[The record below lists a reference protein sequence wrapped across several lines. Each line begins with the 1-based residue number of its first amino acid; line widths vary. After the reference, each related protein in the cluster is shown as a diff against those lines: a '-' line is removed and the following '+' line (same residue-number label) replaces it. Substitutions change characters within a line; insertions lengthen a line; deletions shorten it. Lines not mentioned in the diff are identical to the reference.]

1 MGLEG
6 REGGAATEAAPPG
19 LAANGCQHQSK
30 YLVLRPGVSGCLRLE
45 DRGFRTD
52 RCDLILGP
60 KEAYHLPGG
69 GGGIRGRGVEARRF
83 KSESIPPRS
92 VGGAGGAA
100 GGLAPWS
107 QLATNQPCGP
117 CRKEVKKKKLNA
129 PPSKIVATGGACM
142 PAAPSW
148 EQRERAGAGKF
159 FY

>member
-45 DRGFRTD
+45 DRGLRTD

-69 GGGIRGRGVEARRF
+69 GGGKYG
-83 KSESIPPRS
+83 
-92 VGGAGGAA
+92 GGALKRGDSRASRSHLVLWAGRAVQAA
-100 GGLAPWS
+100 LEPAGDKPAVRPVPKGS
-107 QLATNQPCGP
+107 
-117 CRKEVKKKKLNA
+117 KKKRSQTPLLL
-129 PPSKIVATGGACM
+129 KI
-142 PAAPSW
+142 
-148 EQRERAGAGKF
+148 
-159 FY
+159 